1 VCSSDLKAPQ
11 PKRYFAAAELNPT
24 KAGLEFTT
32 LMQEVA
38 QHFTRDPGTKVSIRV
53 EIEAE
58 RPEGF
63 NDTTI
68 RTVSENARTLKF
80 KQSEF
85 GG

>member
-1 VCSSDLKAPQ
+1 
-11 PKRYFAAAELNPT
+11 
-24 KAGLEFTT
+24 
-32 LMQEVA
+32 MQEVA

-63 NDTTI
+63 NDTTV
-68 RTVSENARTLKF
+68 RTVSENAKTLKF